1 MYNLLHHFCLNIWC
15 LCLLCLNDFW
25 IYAGNRFLF
34 TQERFRSSYVG
45 NLGRRVRDADE
56 ASDAARLKELYHR
69 NDPES
74 VIRLFESQPSL
85 HTNQSALSEYIKAL
99 VKVDRLDE
107 SELLRT
113 LRRGSFLGQNVCSP
127 WCFICVFLCFFLVT
141 CSTCQLTC

>member
-1 MYNLLHHFCLNIWC
+1 M
-15 LCLLCLNDFW
+15 
-25 IYAGNRFLF
+25 
-34 TQERFRSSYVG
+34 
-45 NLGRRVRDADE
+45 RDADE

-127 WCFICVFLCFFLVT
+127 
-141 CSTCQLTC
+141 